1 MKVYDKL
8 VRDKIPEIIKE
19 AGKIPTTEVISGK
32 LKEEYLEK
40 KLEEEVNEYL
50 EDKNL
55 EELADVMEVLFGLAN
70 HMGYS
75 EEDLLAS
82 KSTKDYKNWDKS
94 KYIKKAKEMPL
105 KALMNTGSEFFK
117 MDEEEFVLTDKL
129 KDFIN
134 NESFKANV
142 LDTIN
147 MRVIEFYKNRN
158 YKFQG
163 GK

>member
-1 MKVYDKL
+1 
-8 VRDKIPEIIKE
+8 
-19 AGKIPTTEVISGK
+19 
-32 LKEEYLEK
+32 
-40 KLEEEVNEYL
+40 
-50 EDKNL
+50 
-55 EELADVMEVLFGLAN
+55 
-70 HMGYS
+70 
-75 EEDLLAS
+75 
-82 KSTKDYKNWDKS
+82 
-94 KYIKKAKEMPL
+94 MPL

-117 MDEEEFVLTDKL
+117 MNGDEFVLTDKL

-147 MRVIEFYKNRN
+147 MRGIEFYKNRN

>member
-1 MKVYDKL
+1 MKEFYEN
-8 VRDKIPEIIKE
+8 PSN
-19 AGKIPTTEVISGK
+19 GQ
-32 LKEEYLEK
+32 
-40 KLEEEVNEYL
+40 
-50 EDKNL
+50 
-55 EELADVMEVLFGLAN
+55 
-70 HMGYS
+70 
-75 EEDLLAS
+75 DLLAS
-82 KSTKDYKNWDKS
+82 KSTKDYKIWDKS

-117 MDEEEFVLTDKL
+117 MDEDKFILTDKL

-134 NESFKANV
+134 NEYFKKNV
-142 LDTIN
+142 LDAIN